1 MILDLSLGEKV
12 LLLRKRRGELQ
23 SDLAESLNVSIGVV
37 ARLERDESL
46 PDSDL
51 IIAICKH
58 YDISADWLLGIER
71 RSE

>member
-1 MILDLSLGEKV
+1 LILDLSLGEKV